1 MINIKDKYSRTNICI
16 QREQTS
22 GEYVTK
28 DYYSNKISELKEYI
42 DDTINT
48 INNGNKVNIND
59 VKLMYSPF
67 VYVPDGLDW
76 ENLKN
81 GDSILNGC
89 ESLKEFEQNLN
100 ELVSADSMFNNC
112 TAITSIFITTP
123 KMEICNAMFNQC
135 VALETLSE
143 IDCTNVVSAN
153 NILDGCVSLKNFC
166 GFKNLK
172 ISIDISDCT
181 SLTRDSCINILNKL
195 YDVKSVGETRTL
207 KVHQNFIT
215 SLSEDD
221 KAIAIDK
228 GWNFNWDIIN

>member
-1 MINIKDKYSRTNICI
+1 MIHIKDKYSRTNIYI
-16 QREQTS
+16 QREQSSTD
-22 GEYVTK
+22 YVTK
-28 DYYSNKISELKEYI
+28 DYYNDKLKELKKYI

-59 VKLMYSPF
+59 VKFMYSPF
-67 VYVPDGLDW
+67 EYVPDGLDW

-81 GDSILNGC
+81 GDSILNNC

-100 ELVSADSMFNNC
+100 ELVSADSMFNYC
-112 TAITSIFITTP
+112 TSITSISITTP
-123 KMEICNAMFNQC
+123 KMEKCNAMFNQC

-143 IDCTNVVSAN
+143 IDCTNVVSVN
-153 NILDGCVSLKNFC
+153 NILDGCVSLKNFG

-172 ISIDISDCT
+172 ISIDISDCV
-181 SLTRDSCINILNKL
+181 SLTRESCINILTKL
-195 YDVKSVGETRTL
+195 YNVKSIGETRTL

-215 SLSEDD
+215 MVGDDLS
-221 KAIAIDK
+221 IATEK

>member
-1 MINIKDKYSRTNICI
+1 MINIKDKYNRTNIYI

-28 DYYSNKISELKEYI
+28 DYYNNKLSELKEYI
-42 DDTINT
+42 DDTIST
-48 INNGNKVNIND
+48 IEKGNKVNIND

-67 VYVPDGLDW
+67 EYVPDGLDW

-89 ESLKEFEQNLN
+89 ENLKEFAQNLN

-112 TAITSIFITTP
+112 TAIASISITTP

-135 VALETLSE
+135 LALETLSE
-143 IDCTNVVSAN
+143 IDCTNVVSAD
-153 NILDGCVSLKNFC
+153 NILDGCVSLKNFG

-172 ISIDISDCT
+172 ISIDISDCS
-181 SLTRDSCINILNKL
+181 SLTRESCINILSKL
-195 YDVKSVGETRTL
+195 YDVKSIGETRTL

-215 SLSEDD
+215 LLTEDD
-221 KAIAIDK
+221 KAIAIEK
-228 GWNFNWDIIN
+228 GWNFNWDII